1 MSFKNLEDRFNGTV
15 DKLYAGA
22 TSKFEGGKAS
32 NGRTDMPFIVRKP
45 GSNQA
50 GLKYEN
56 RALPVISTVNDIKRL
71 TLFTLRPEGLMF
83 LAKQQLL
90 QTGNTFQQTR
100 IINPAF
106 VIANAVPFIHMKR
119 NLRPLGG
126 LLKKTDTS
134 FDNVRK
140 LGQLQVETYDK
151 LTSKWNIPQYMK
163 DLQAAERAA
172 ANSNSG
178 PSKKKSFLS
187 AIGNQLKKI
196 GNDIKSRLA
205 PLNPFQAPNIRDKGW
220 GASRPELGD
229 KGVVIETQKL
239 LKIYQERIR
248 ESASEQDILANAYSN
263 STPTGTVKF
272 IKYFTSPDGISSTAN
287 GESTDD
293 SPTSV
298 SVRNPFNRKRLSYI
312 KDPLN
317 DYKKLTNETTYEG
330 NGLEPYRRLKTAKVV
345 DNQKPISANS
355 NDGSSDPLDPV
366 VVSFAMGD
374 GDHVQFRAFIR
385 DIQQNARPEYKEYQ
399 YIGRIEKFISYG
411 SVRRELTFKLDL
423 VAFGPSSIAGVWDKI
438 NYLTGMVYP
447 YGINMGI
454 LQPNIVRLTIGNLY
468 VNQPG
473 YVTSLGTTFN
483 DPAPSWDIDKQI
495 PIAAS
500 MNISFNIIEKRSVTA
515 ASPFYGITQAD
526 SIYTARGTAGQP
538 IPSRDE
544 GVTTRG
550 TRINDNPITQGLSAA
565 QNYFNGQPIFS
576 GPTSRLNRKP

>member
-1 MSFKNLEDRFNGTV
+1 MSFRNLEERFNNTV

-45 GSNQA
+45 GSSQA

-56 RALPVISTVNDIKRL
+56 RALPIISTVSDIKRL
-71 TLFTLRPEGLMF
+71 TLFTIRPEGIMF

-100 IINPAF
+100 IINPVFA
-106 VIANAVPFIHMKR
+106 VANAVPFIHMKR

-134 FDNVRK
+134 FDNVKK

-163 DLQAAERAA
+163 DIQAAERLA
-172 ANSNSG
+172 ANSKTG
-178 PSKKKSFLS
+178 PTKKKSFLS
-187 AIGNQLKKI
+187 SLGNQLKKV
-196 GNDIKSRLA
+196 GSDIKSRLA
-205 PLNPFQAPNIRDKGW
+205 PFNPFQAPNIRDKGW
-220 GASRPELGD
+220 NSSRPELGNN
-229 KGVVIETQKL
+229 GAVIETQKI
-239 LKIYQERIR
+239 LKLYQERIR

-263 STPTGTVKF
+263 STPTGKVKF

-287 GESTDD
+287 GESSDD
-293 SPTSV
+293 SPVSV
-298 SVRNPFNRKRLSYI
+298 GVRNPFNRKRLSYI

-317 DYKKLTNETTYEG
+317 DYKTLTNESIYEG
-330 NGLEPYRRLKTAKVV
+330 NGLEPYRRLKNATVV
-345 DNQKPISANS
+345 DNETPLSAKS
-355 NDGSSDPLDPV
+355 NDGSSDPLDPI

-374 GDHVQFRAFIR
+374 GDHVQFRAFIK

-399 YIGRIEKFISYG
+399 YIGRIEKFISYQ

-423 VAFGPSSIAGVWDKI
+423 VAFGPSSIPVVWDKI

-473 YVTSLGTTFN
+473 YVTSLATTFN
-483 DPAPSWDIDKQI
+483 EPAPSWDIDKQI
-495 PIAAS
+495 PIAAN
-500 MNISFNIIEKRSVTA
+500 MNISFNIIEKKSVTA

-526 SIYTARGTAGQP
+526 SIYTARATAGQP
-538 IPSRDE
+538 IPSVQE
-544 GVTTRG
+544 KVTTVG
-550 TRINDNPITQGLSAA
+550 TRINDNPILQGQSAA

-576 GPTSRLNRKP
+576 GPTSRLNRNP